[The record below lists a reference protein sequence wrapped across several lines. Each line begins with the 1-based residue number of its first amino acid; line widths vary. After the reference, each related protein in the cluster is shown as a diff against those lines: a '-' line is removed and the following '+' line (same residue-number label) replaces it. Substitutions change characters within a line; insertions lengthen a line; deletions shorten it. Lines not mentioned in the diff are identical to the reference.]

1 MRVNIFRRAE
11 QDGSYSYLAIP
22 EGGLIP
28 NEATN
33 IDWELDA
40 QAVAVDE
47 DTDQIAGFDIDHPI
61 EKITAKGYA
70 ITSAKQ

>member
-11 QDGSYSYLAIP
+11 NDGSYSYLAIP

-33 IDWELDA
+33 SDWETDS
-40 QAVAVDE
+40 QAVEVDE
-47 DTDQIAGFDIDHPI
+47 EADEIAGLEIDHPI
-61 EKITAKGYA
+61 EQITAKGYA
-70 ITSAKQ
+70 ITNVKQ